1 MSNQIYQQQTI
12 IPSAVKVNKTSIQLN
27 RLWSSINQE
36 LQEYTTYLKEHAY
49 FTSFSTEQTSNVLL
63 QELNYI
69 REGLDRRNK
78 LIQEGRFL
86 ENELFIKD
94 DTHTKTQLNSIR
106 EQLSKFKE
114 KVKNKYSES
123 V

>member
-1 MSNQIYQQQTI
+1 MSNQIYQEQAN
-12 IPSAVKVNKTSIQLN
+12 IPSAVEVTKTTIQLN
-27 RLWSSINQE
+27 KLWSSINQDLE
-36 LQEYTTYLKEHAY
+36 EYTTYLKEHIY
-49 FTSFSTEQTSNVLL
+49 FNSFSTEQTSDVLL

-69 REGLDRRNK
+69 REGLDRRNN

-114 KVKNKYSES
+114 KVKNKYSGS